1 MLVYSGGLRGS
12 AFMGGSTWGVGVYQ
26 GTGYVAEAGVHSY
39 DGWADLVLVYVQGS
53 VRCSGDVWVGGYDSV
68 AESSV

>member
-12 AFMGGSTWGVGVYQ
+12 AFMGGGGVYQ
-26 GTGYVAEAGVHSY
+26 GTVYVVEACVHSY

-53 VRCSGDVWVGGYDSV
+53 VRCSGDVLRVGYDPFTEYV
-68 AESSV
+68 V